1 MLSVRS
7 KMEVKEIL
15 NSLGLHFVF
24 VDLGEI
30 EVMEELN
37 TYEVNNLK
45 EALLA
50 IGLELLEDKK
60 AILIDRI
67 KNVIVE
73 MIQNTDE
80 TININY
86 SNYISEK
93 VHQNY
98 AYLSS
103 LFSQV
108 QGITIEQYIILN
120 KIEKVKELI
129 VYDELNLTEISLK
142 LNYSSVAHLSNQF
155 KKVTGLTPSQFKN
168 LKKKNRISI
177 EEIGI

>member
-1 MLSVRS
+1 
-7 KMEVKEIL
+7 MEVKEIL
-15 NSLGLHFVF
+15 NKLGIDFVF

-30 EVMEELN
+30 EVMENLTRAEIDH
-37 TYEVNNLK
+37 LK
-45 EALLA
+45 ELLLS
-50 IGLELLEDKK
+50 IGLELMENKK
-60 AILIDRI
+60 AILINRI
-67 KNVIVE
+67 KNVIID
-73 MIQNTDE
+73 MIQNTDDE
-80 TININY
+80 ININY
-86 SNYISEK
+86 SIYISEK
-93 VHQNY
+93 VGQNY

-129 VYDELNLTEISLK
+129 IYDELNLTQISLK

-168 LKKKNRISI
+168 LKQKTRISV
-177 EEIGI
+177 EEIGHN